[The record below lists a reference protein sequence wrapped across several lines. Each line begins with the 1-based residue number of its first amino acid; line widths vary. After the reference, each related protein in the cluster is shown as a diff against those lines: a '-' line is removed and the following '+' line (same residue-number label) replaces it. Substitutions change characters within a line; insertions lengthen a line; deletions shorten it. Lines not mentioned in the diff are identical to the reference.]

1 MLSYCGIDYAARRT
15 RLDYLIGLAL
25 AAAVGL
31 LATFVGFDRDRAF
44 YPTVMIVIASYY
56 VLFAISGGTTETLII
71 ESAVMLLFAGAAI
84 AGFKRSLWIVVAA
97 LAAHGIFD
105 WLRAPMI
112 SNPGVPPW
120 WPQFC
125 LAYDVVAAA
134 YLAIRLTRKP
144 STLAA

>member
-1 MLSYCGIDYAARRT
+1 MG
-15 RLDYLIGLAL
+15 YLIGVAL
-25 AAAVGL
+25 AAAVGI

-56 VLFAISGGTTETLII
+56 VLFAISGGTTTATII

-105 WLRAPMI
+105 WLHSPMI

-125 LAYDVVAAA
+125 LGYDVVAAA
-134 YLAIRLTRKP
+134 YLAIRLTRQP
-144 STLAA
+144 ATPAH

>member
-1 MLSYCGIDYAARRT
+1 LG
-15 RLDYLIGLAL
+15 YLIGVAL

-31 LATFVGFDRDRAF
+31 LATIVGLDRDRAF

-56 VLFAISGGTTETLII
+56 VLFAISGGTTASIVIET
-71 ESAVMLLFAGAAI
+71 AVMLLFAGAAI
-84 AGFKRSLWIVVAA
+84 AGFKRSLWLVVAA

-105 WLRAPMI
+105 WLHSPMI

-125 LAYDVVAAA
+125 LAYDVVAAT
-134 YLAIRLTRKP
+134 YLAIRLTRQP
-144 STLAA
+144 ATPTE